1 MTFSFP
7 RAAEIATVVL
17 EGEIGPAVVVAL
29 QRQVDAAF
37 DAGQRRIV
45 VDLRAVT
52 VLDAQTVSM
61 FCAALRRLKRS
72 GATLAIVGVPS
83 PVGRVLELCAIAG
96 LELQPSAGAHV
107 FAFERSTGAHASP
120 RWRDARTALLSVID
134 VPHWRPA
141 ASPRPRG
148 GPLHCRALSGVR
160 RGASP

>member
-7 RAAEIATVVL
+7 RASEIATVVL

-83 PVGRVLELCAIAG
+83 PVGRVLELCATAG